1 MNKEFEKQY
10 RNYITEQMPDMWD
23 RIEAGLKEKRVERA
37 DGREADRRK
46 LSFTAMKKAAAVLV
60 PAAAVFLCFFVS
72 RVLWGSGGKSDRMMA
87 DSSNGM
93 AFEENRFL
101 DGAPLDAADGAEIA
115 EDALMSA
122 DGAEDAVWNVFEE
135 EAGDAAQ
142 KEFQAAEDAAQ
153 EGIGEAAEN
162 AAGSE
167 EQPFLT
173 VRLRIEKMTE
183 PVMQGYDA
191 MYLCTVTEVVE
202 NREEQTE
209 APPEEQRKEGT
220 EIFVYVSGDTEGMR
234 DSTLKEGEEYEA
246 VLERISKEEYF
257 VKKINLLP

>member
-142 KEFQAAEDAAQ
+142 

-257 VKKINLLP
+257 VKKSIYSHKFWQANPYLS